1 MGDVRLAA
9 AARLVRVSPRTLRH
23 DVEIGLVQPAR
34 VEGTVVFFGES
45 QLAEF
50 RRIRRLRRDL
60 GLNTAGVELALR
72 LLDEIR
78 SLREQLDTR
87 GRTPPGPRP
96 PREA

>member
-1 MGDVRLAA
+1 MGNVRLAA
-9 AARLVRVSPRTLRH
+9 AARLVRVSPTTLRH

-34 VEGTVVFFGES
+34 VENTVVFFGEPE
-45 QLAEF
+45 LAQV

-72 LLDEIR
+72 LIDEIR
-78 SLREQLDTR
+78 SLREQLET
-87 GRTPPGPRP
+87 GSRTPAGPRP